1 MNSGFTKLYLLLYL
15 AVLRSG
21 MGSRLASAQPAT
33 LRQRRRG
40 MRATFAKLMTCIG
53 AAALVLTV
61 THTAAAQCGMPSK
74 PIKRM
79 NWSPM
84 YRGAHPSLLRTGFGQ
99 DNDNDDGGAAIVG
112 MWHVKFTAQSQNG
125 ETIPGGAVID
135 NSVVVWHP
143 DGTEIMNSS
152 RPAQDGNFCLGV
164 WKRTG
169 KRSYL
174 LNHMPWQGNVFNPA
188 AAPDLVGPPQGGDQI
203 IENVTLSPDGKSY
216 SGTFTLRAYDTFGN
230 VYVWFA
236 GTLSA
241 TRITPDTPF
250 TDLL

>member
-1 MNSGFTKLYLLLYL
+1 VRTD
-15 AVLRSG
+15 
-21 MGSRLASAQPAT
+21 MGGASAPLKPETSIASM
-33 LRQRRRG
+33 LRVIDH
-40 MRATFAKLMTCIG
+40 L
-53 AAALVLTV
+53 
-61 THTAAAQCGMPSK
+61 
-74 PIKRM
+74 KRPD
-79 NWSPM
+79 SG
-84 YRGAHPSLLRTGFGQ
+84 RFL
-99 DNDNDDGGAAIVG
+99 
-112 MWHVKFTAQSQNG
+112 SQNG

-203 IENVTLSPDGKSY
+203 IESVTLSPDGKSY